1 MLSDE
6 RGKRSLALKAL
17 PNRISANSAAV
28 SYSRAIIERSQIIL
42 YEFTNYS
49 QVLDILLFVSFWTTD
64 MPSLLKE
71 REGILYRLLLL
82 DKLANY
88 FV

>member
-1 MLSDE
+1 M
-6 RGKRSLALKAL
+6 
-17 PNRISANSAAV
+17 
-28 SYSRAIIERSQIIL
+28 L

-49 QVLDILLFVSFWTTD
+49 QVLDILLFVSFWTTNV
-64 MPSLLKE
+64 PSFLKE
-71 REGILYRLLLL
+71 REGILYGLLLL